1 MLQVW
6 EGKNQDRYQAVK
18 EENNMFL
25 KEAEN
30 KLRLLLIKYG
40 YIRALTFN
48 KLLAQQQTMSD
59 EADQSR
65 IQQINLIQSIA
76 QSRKYHV

>member
-1 MLQVW
+1 
-6 EGKNQDRYQAVK
+6 
-18 EENNMFL
+18 MFL

>member
-1 MLQVW
+1 M
-6 EGKNQDRYQAVK
+6 K

-40 YIRALTFN
+40 YIRALTLN

-65 IQQINLIQSIA
+65 IQQIDLIQSIA

>member
-40 YIRALTFN
+40 YIRALTLN

-65 IQQINLIQSIA
+65 IQQIDLIQSIA

>member
-65 IQQINLIQSIA
+65 IQQIDLIQSIA

>member
-65 IQQINLIQSIA
+65 IQQIDVIQSIA